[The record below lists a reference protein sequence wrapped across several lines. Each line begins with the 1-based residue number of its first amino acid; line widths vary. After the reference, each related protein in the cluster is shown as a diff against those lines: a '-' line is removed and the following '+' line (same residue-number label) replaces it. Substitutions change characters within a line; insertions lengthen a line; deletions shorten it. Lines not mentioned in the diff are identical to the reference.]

1 MDISKRVNVTFLW
14 AIRSHLM
21 PRIKN
26 IKSKQISPG
35 AGEIYR
41 KILVLLIQTKCSW
54 GLIIASFSL
63 WIWVRPSWKVSRRGL
78 VTFFIVNL
86 SKALIEGF
94 QTRVGYCLS
103 WRCREARSWSD
114 PICQSCHISKGGF
127 LLKMKFYEIYTKY
140 IFQQN
145 SKQIIHFLADLNN
158 T

>member
-26 IKSKQISPG
+26 IKDKQISPG

-78 VTFFIVNL
+78 VTVWVDDAARLDPDLILFVNP
-86 SKALIEGF
+86 ATF
-94 QTRVGYCLS
+94 Q
-103 WRCREARSWSD
+103 
-114 PICQSCHISKGGF
+114 KGEF
-127 LLKMKFYEIYTKY
+127 LLEMKFYEV
-140 IFQQN
+140 
-145 SKQIIHFLADLNN
+145 L
-158 T
+158 